1 MRSVN
6 RENGDMASDGDD
18 IPTAG
23 DAAGHDGFSASL
35 SAGLS
40 AGDAARDTARD
51 AATDGA
57 HDTFVRLLLE
67 HEPRVRGFIRR
78 LVPTW
83 NDVDEVLQQ
92 ASLVAWRKFSEFDL
106 GTNFGS
112 WLMVIARFEA
122 LKHRRRVARG
132 PLSFSPEVWDL
143 LAAEADTAAHDA
155 DLIAK
160 RRAALDE
167 CLGTLASH
175 RRQALLE
182 AHTPGVKINEL
193 ARRLG
198 HREQAFY
205 KSIQRLRAALLD
217 CMRRR
222 LAGEGLA

>member
-1 MRSVN
+1 MVGP
-6 RENGDMASDGDD
+6 RENDGMAGDGND
-18 IPTAG
+18 ISTAG
-23 DAAGHDGFSASL
+23 DAVRQPGS
-35 SAGLS
+35 SAGFI
-40 AGDAARDTARD
+40 AGDAVSN
-51 AATDGA
+51 GA

-67 HEPRVRGFIRR
+67 HEARVRGFIRG

-92 ASLVAWRKFSEFDL
+92 ASLVAWRKFAEFDP

-143 LAAEADTAAHDA
+143 LAAEADPAAHNA
-155 DLIAK
+155 DLIAE
-160 RRAALDE
+160 RLAALDA
-167 CLGTLASH
+167 CLGTLAAH

-198 HREQAFY
+198 HGEQAFY

-222 LAGEGLA
+222 LSGEGLA